1 MNYKEFNDYEIH
13 YLIKENNEE
22 AYELMFNK
30 YKPLIDKLATI
41 YYQKYFSYAVEYED
55 LIQEGQIALLNAV
68 DNFDESNGA
77 LFYTFALLFIKRA
90 MEKYIREMSR
100 YKHQVLNQA
109 TSLSKELNS
118 DGFLVGDYI
127 YEEKDLTDK
136 EVYDRFSAKRIID
149 FKYNLSERQAQV
161 FELRMNNFS
170 NQEIAQ
176 LLDINY
182 KSVDNSIRVIKEKF
196 EKYYDK

>member
-68 DNFDESNGA
+68 DNFDEGNGA

-90 MEKYIREMSR
+90 MEKYIREISR

-118 DGFLVGDYI
+118 DGFLVEDYI

-136 EVYDRFSAKRIID
+136 EVYDRFNAKRIIN
-149 FKYNLSERQAQV
+149 FKYNLSQRQAQV

-182 KSVDNSIRVIKEKF
+182 KAVDNSIRVIKEKF
-196 EKYYDK
+196 EKYYYK